1 MPLITYEAKTFPDW
15 KVAIVEQAV
24 EIAND
29 YASRGLDLTLRQLY
43 YRFIAGFYEL
53 LPEKWID
60 PKTGSKNNER
70 SYKNLGVLLGEA
82 RMSGLMDWRAMIDR
96 TRTRMEL
103 LHFHDPA
110 DRIASAANNYRLDLW
125 DGQKYRPEVW
135 VEKDALEGVVA
146 RAARQLDIP
155 YFSCRGYTSLS
166 SIWDCAQI
174 LATHA
179 KNGRIPVILHLGDH
193 DPSGMDMSRDI
204 EDRVRLFM
212 GKHGKLLKF
221 ERIALNKNQ
230 IEEYEPPPN
239 PVKLTDSRS
248 AGYSDDHGDE
258 CWELDALDPDVLDQ
272 IIKDAVLPLR
282 NEALY
287 KARLAQQKK
296 EKALL
301 QATSDHWDNVAAD
314 MEQHVEESDDEED
327 DEP

>member
-43 YRFIAGFYEL
+43 YRFIAGHYDL

-82 RMSGLMDWRAMIDR
+82 RMAGLMDWRAMIDR
-96 TRTRMEL
+96 TRQRSGNPHWDSPT
-103 LHFHDPA
+103 DI
-110 DRIASAANNYRLDLW
+110 IAAIAQQYRLDLW

-146 RAARQLDIP
+146 RAANQLDIP

-166 SIWDCAQI
+166 SIWDCAQV

-179 KNGRIPVILHLGDH
+179 KNGRTPVILHLGDH

-212 GKHGKLLKF
+212 GKFGSKLKF
-221 ERIALNKNQ
+221 ERIALNKDQ
-230 IEEYEPPPN
+230 IEQYDPPPN
-239 PVKLTDSRS
+239 PVKATDSRS
-248 AGYSDDHGDE
+248 DGYTESHGDE

-272 IIKDAVLPLR
+272 IIKDAVLPFR
-282 NEALY
+282 NDALY

-301 QATSDHWDNVAAD
+301 QATSDHWIDVAAR
-314 MEQHVEESDDEED
+314 MELYVEDDEQED